1 MALTRYTIAVRR
13 QTMWDIEVNIAGHQF
28 TGRLPDLP
36 SRRWRPGRLHPRTMR
51 WRSVALRHLHAA

>member
-1 MALTRYTIAVRR
+1 
-13 QTMWDIEVNIAGHQF
+13 MWDIEVNIAGHQF

-36 SRRWRPGRLHPRTMR
+36 SRRWRPGRLHPRTAR